1 MFPRSAADR
10 QKVNSWK
17 ADEVFGEDAA
27 HNLTIITFWQPCQHE
42 HCIHLTSPV

>member
-17 ADEVFGEDAA
+17 ADEVFGEDDEPSTTPFF
-27 HNLTIITFWQPCQHE
+27 LSS
-42 HCIHLTSPV
+42 TSGQMRMESG